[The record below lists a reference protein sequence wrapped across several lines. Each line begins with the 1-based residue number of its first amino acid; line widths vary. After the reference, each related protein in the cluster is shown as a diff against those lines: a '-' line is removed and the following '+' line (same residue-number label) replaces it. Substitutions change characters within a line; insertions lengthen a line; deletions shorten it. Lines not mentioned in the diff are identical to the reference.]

1 MVWIAILVYRWEFA
15 LAAKYFAATQGLKP
29 KCRFYTETKAA
40 LPKFSI

>member
-1 MVWIAILVYRWEFA
+1 MNCNFGVQMRIA